1 MRYIITLILIITT
14 FLSYSQT
21 KLDSL
26 ILNEIND
33 YRLSKGI
40 ERVDFD
46 TIAFKCSSVQSNT
59 MSVKGYIGH
68 NNYGEFKTL
77 SDRFKFFGGDI
88 RNYKIA
94 EVCNFISIN
103 AKNDSVYLKKI
114 AIKVVNSWSNS
125 EEHNKILLDIK
136 YNFVGVSSKA
146 FKNKTG
152 LKNFTHYQ
160 VYSTAVF
167 VK

>member
-46 TIAFKCSSVQSNT
+46 TIAFKCASLQSDT
-59 MSVKGYIGH
+59 MLVKGYVGH

-77 SDRFKFFGGDI
+77 PDRFKFFGGDI

-103 AKNDSVYLKKI
+103 VKNDSTYLQKI
-114 AIKVVNSWSNS
+114 ALKVVNSWKGS
-125 EEHNKILLDIK
+125 EEHNRKLLNPE
-136 YNFVGVSSKA
+136 YNFIGVSSKIEA
-146 FKNKTG
+146 ISVGIKNH
-152 LKNFTHYQ
+152 THYQ

-167 VK
+167 IK